1 MTPPLSEKKRGGEIQ
16 RSVLPQLA
24 PPMMRVGK
32 CEKGLQTL
40 SNEIPFFFKTSDFYI
55 KMKNGKYF
63 HKLYKI
69 SQTKRVARSM

>member
-1 MTPPLSEKKRGGEIQ
+1 MKRKGGGEIQ

-40 SNEIPFFFKTSDFYI
+40 SNEIPFFK
-55 KMKNGKYF
+55 
-63 HKLYKI
+63 
-69 SQTKRVARSM
+69 KREE